1 MTRPLWQGWFAVL
14 HKTLARRCGG
24 ITCQS
29 RRGPS
34 RSSGRSVRWLAQLTS
49 VPPYQLAGSDR
60 LDEGWEQLPHQV
72 IGAVM
77 ERATADAAM

>member
-1 MTRPLWQGWFAVL
+1 M
-14 HKTLARRCGG
+14 
-24 ITCQS
+24 
-29 RRGPS
+29 
-34 RSSGRSVRWLAQLTS
+34 RWLAQLTS